1 MQEPSAKQ
9 VSEQPTWINKSKLR
23 RSNSHTK
30 RNNEGFG
37 KTFKAEKWLDKDGKG
52 KFLVVEWRIQKI
64 HIQYMITKFL
74 ETDSETTTD
83 SKPNQLHH
91 QNSPMSMQ

>member
-37 KTFKAEKWLDKDGKG
+37 KTFKAEK
-52 KFLVVEWRIQKI
+52 
-64 HIQYMITKFL
+64 
-74 ETDSETTTD
+74 
-83 SKPNQLHH
+83 
-91 QNSPMSMQ
+91 